1 MAQKVNVILI
11 DDIDGSE
18 ATETVSFG
26 LDGTQ
31 YEMDLN
37 LQHAG

>member
-11 DDIDGSE
+11 DEIDGSD
-18 ATETVSFG
+18 AAETVPFG

-31 YEMDLN
+31 
-37 LQHAG
+37 